1 MKKRRTLSLLEL
13 GEKAPSQERAAY
25 NAITAKD
32 ETTIAWILKQKLSAE
47 ADFFT
52 ASPTPYYTAANVLD
66 KARAL
71 GNQASKY
78 CAAQFLYT

>member
-1 MKKRRTLSLLEL
+1 MQRKLEASWVKKRRTLGLLEP
-13 GEKAPSQERAAY
+13 GEKALLQERAAY
-25 NAITAKD
+25 NVIAVKD

-52 ASPTPYYTAANVLD
+52 ALLTPYYTAANVLD

-71 GNQASKY
+71 GN
-78 CAAQFLYT
+78 